1 MQFTT
6 SDLVHRSIIQLSRFV
21 FTEACVYNSFLLISS
36 FSDLLIF
43 YVAISHSYATTT
55 VFFQ

>member
-6 SDLVHRSIIQLSRFV
+6 SDLVHRSIVQLSRFV

-43 YVAISHSYATTT
+43 YVVNFS
-55 VFFQ
+55 